1 MIKKILFTVSLAI
14 SSVMQS
20 QVTSGLVAKYSFNN
34 SNANDEVG
42 TNNLSAQNG
51 ATFGTDRF
59 GNANKAAFLDGI
71 DDYLRTNNPFFYPGN
86 DFTISLWYKSD
97 NATQSR
103 QTFFNTEPHQ
113 QISVGYNWFGDG
125 SYDIALNDG
134 TSWNICSNAANGLD
148 TFFVNSS
155 ITATNWNHFT
165 MTYDGTTWNSYINSN
180 MVNSCNTGTPTSAIS
195 DLFFG
200 SISVGPQSF
209 FVGLLDDI
217 RIYNRAITPSEVT
230 ILFNEPD
237 PATVGVNENTF
248 EKNIASVFP
257 NPNNGEFTIRSQK
270 ADVVNIVNDLGQI
283 IEAVEL
289 NQQNNFTYKVN
300 HLQNGIYFLVGRSIK
315 QKVIV
320 TK

>member
-1 MIKKILFTVSLAI
+1 MMKKILFAASLVL

-34 SNANDEVG
+34 GNANDEVG
-42 TNNLSAQNG
+42 TNNLSTQNG
-51 ATFGTDRF
+51 ATFGSDRF
-59 GNANKAAFLDGI
+59 GNANKATFLDGI
-71 DDYLRTNNPFFYPGN
+71 DDYLRTNNPFFYQGN
-86 DFTISLWYKSD
+86 DFTVSLWYKSD
-97 NATQSR
+97 NATQSK

-134 TSWNICSNAANGLD
+134 ASWNICSNAANGLD
-148 TFFVNSS
+148 TFFVNG

-165 MTYDGTTWNSYINSN
+165 MTYDGTTWNSYINNSI
-180 MVNSCNTGTPTSAIS
+180 VNSCNTGTPSSTIS

-209 FVGLLDDI
+209 FAGFLDDI
-217 RIYNRAITPSEVT
+217 RIYNRAITPLEVT
-230 ILFNEPD
+230 TLFNEPN
-237 PATVGVNENTF
+237 PATVGITENTF
-248 EKNIASVFP
+248 GKNIASIVP

-270 ADVVNIVNDLGQI
+270 ADVVNLIDELGQV
-283 IEAVEL
+283 IETIEL
-289 NQQNNFTYKVN
+289 NENNNFIYKVN
-300 HLQNGIYFLVGRSIK
+300 QLQNGIYFLVGRSIK
-315 QKVIV
+315 QKVVV